1 MARTKRKINPLIQ
14 EAESSAPAKKIY
26 KTAAYVRLSVE
37 DSGKPGAD
45 TIEGQKALLTS
56 FIESK
61 SDMELVALFCDNGR
75 TGTDFDRPQFEKM
88 MEEVRKGR
96 VNCIVVK
103 DLSRFGRNYKETGNY
118 LERIF
123 PFLGVRFIAVNDNF
137 DTLTAERTQVGY
149 IVPLKN
155 LINEVYS
162 KDISKKSASALHV
175 KQQRG
180 EFIGAWAPYGYR
192 KDPDD
197 KHHLIINEETAPTVR
212 QIFKWRSEG
221 VSVVQIVRRLN
232 DAGILS
238 PSAYLYETGEVKTEK
253 YKGVLWHT
261 AILKNLLSHPVYI
274 GHMVQGR
281 KKQSFYEGKRQTYV
295 DKENW
300 IIVRNTHEP
309 IIDGETFEKV
319 QQIANQRKSEYHER
333 LGKFSHLEHTENI
346 LQGLV
351 WCSNC
356 KRPLVR
362 YKNVSHGKKLWYTYI
377 CPGHADDPAR
387 CSFVSIR
394 EDELNEVLFT
404 AIQSQ
409 IQLAAN
415 LEEVVKRL
423 NAQPEFRRQ
432 RSDATA
438 KLEAAKRTLKRS
450 QSLYDSLYHNYVEPL
465 MTEQE
470 YVTLKARYKA
480 EAEEAERLIAALE
493 QEQRESKVYTSENR
507 FLTEFRSFMGTDT
520 LTKEMA
526 SALVERIYVDAEKNI
541 DIRLRYRD
549 EYIALLKFSKG
560 GLLYE
565 SGDVSPLVQRG
576 RRLKGYRQSRF
587 RKYIQSA
594 RASAELHQQSFRVQ
608 RLGNLRVL

>member
-1 MARTKRKINPLIQ
+1 MARTKRKINPLVQ
-14 EAESSAPAKKIY
+14 AAESAAPATKIY

-37 DSGKPGAD
+37 DSGKPGTD

-61 SDMELVALFCDNGR
+61 TDMELVSLFCDNGR

-96 VNCIVVK
+96 INCIVVK

-137 DTLTAERTQVGY
+137 DTLTAERTQDGY

-162 KDISKKSASALHV
+162 KDISKKIDAALSV
-175 KQQRG
+175 KQRNG

-197 KHHLIINEETAPTVR
+197 KHHLVINEETAPTVR

-221 VSVVQIVRRLN
+221 VSVVQISRRLN

-238 PSAYLYETGEVKTEK
+238 PSAYLYATGEVKTEK
-253 YKGVLWHT
+253 YKGVPWHT
-261 AILKNLLSHPVYI
+261 QILKSILAHPVYI
-274 GHMVQGR
+274 GHIVQGR

-295 DKENW
+295 DEANW

-319 QQIANQRKSEYHER
+319 QQIAKQRKSEYHER
-333 LGKFSHLEHTENI
+333 LGKFAHLEHSENI

-351 WCSNC
+351 WCPNC
-356 KRPLVR
+356 NRPMVR
-362 YKNVSHGKKLWYTYI
+362 YKNVSHGSKLWYTYI

-387 CSFVSIR
+387 CPFVSIR

-409 IQLAAN
+409 IRLAAD
-415 LEEVVKRL
+415 LEDVVKQL
-423 NAQPEFRRQ
+423 NAEPGFRRQ
-432 RSDATA
+432 RSDAAA
-438 KLEAAKRTLKRS
+438 KLEAARRTLKRS
-450 QSLYDSLYHNYVEPL
+450 QSLYDSLYQNYVEQL

-480 EAEEAERLIAALE
+480 EAEEAERLIAVLE
-493 QEQRESKVYTSENR
+493 QEQHESKVYTAENR

-526 SALVERIYVDAEKNI
+526 SALIERIYVDAEKNI

-549 EYIALLKFSKG
+549 EYMALLNFI
-560 GLLYE
+560 E
-565 SGDVSPLVQRG
+565 G
-576 RRLKGYRQSRF
+576 RT
-587 RKYIQSA
+587 A
-594 RASAELHQQSFRVQ
+594 V
-608 RLGNLRVL
+608 

>member
-1 MARTKRKINPLIQ
+1 MARTKRKTNPLVREPEIVV
-14 EAESSAPAKKIY
+14 PAKKIY

-45 TIEGQKALLTS
+45 TIEGQKALLTAY
-56 FIESK
+56 IEQQ
-61 SDMELVALFCDNGR
+61 SDLELTALFCDNGR

-137 DTLTAERTQVGY
+137 DTLTAERTQDGY

-162 KDISKKSASALHV
+162 KDISKKIDAALTV

-212 QIFKWRSEG
+212 QIFKWRLG
-221 VSVVQIVRRLN
+221 GISVVQIARKLN

-253 YKGVLWHT
+253 YKGVLWQGQIIKS
-261 AILKNLLSHPVYI
+261 ILAHPVYI

-281 KKQSFYEGKRQTYV
+281 KKQSFYEWKQQTRV
-295 DKENW
+295 DKADW
-300 IIVRNTHEP
+300 IIVRNTHVP
-309 IIDGETFEKV
+309 IIDDETYEAV
-319 QQIANQRKSEYHER
+319 QQIAQQRKTEYHER
-333 LGKFSHLEHTENI
+333 LGKFSHLEHSENL
-346 LQGLV
+346 LQKLV
-351 WCSNC
+351 WCPNC
-356 KRPLVR
+356 KRPMVR
-362 YKNVSHGKKLWYTYI
+362 YKNVSHGQKLWYTYI
-377 CPGHADDPAR
+377 CPGHANDPAR
-387 CSFVSIR
+387 CPFVSIR
-394 EDELNEVLFT
+394 EEDVVDVVFATLQAQI
-404 AIQSQ
+404 AI
-409 IQLAAN
+409 AAD
-415 LEEVVKRL
+415 LEEVIKKL
-423 NAQPEFRRQ
+423 NAEPDFRRQ
-432 RSDATA
+432 RSAANA
-438 KLEAAKRTLKRS
+438 KLEAARRTLKRN
-450 QSLYDSLYHNYVEPL
+450 QSLYDSLYQNYVEQL
-465 MTEQE
+465 MSEQE
-470 YVTLKARYKA
+470 YVTLKSRYRA
-480 EAEEAERLIAALE
+480 EAEEAERLIALLE
-493 QEQRESKVYTSENR
+493 QEQHESKVYTAENR
-507 FLTEFRSFMGTDT
+507 FLTEFRAFTGTDT

-526 SALVERIYVDAEKNI
+526 SALVERIYVDADRSM

-549 EYIALLKFSKG
+549 EYMALLKFI
-560 GLLYE
+560 E
-565 SGDVSPLVQRG
+565 G
-576 RRLKGYRQSRF
+576 R
-587 RKYIQSA
+587 A
-594 RASAELHQQSFRVQ
+594 AV
-608 RLGNLRVL
+608 

>member
-1 MARTKRKINPLIQ
+1 MARTKRKTNPLVQ
-14 EAESSAPAKKIY
+14 EVESSVPARKIY
-26 KTAAYVRLSVE
+26 KAAAYVRLSVE

-56 FIESK
+56 FIENK
-61 SDMELVALFCDNGR
+61 SDMELVSVFCDNGR

-88 MEEVRKGR
+88 MEEVRKDR

-137 DTLTAERTQVGY
+137 DTLTAERTQDGY

-180 EFIGAWAPYGYR
+180 EFIGAWAPYGYS

-197 KHHLIINEETAPTVR
+197 KHHLVINEETAPTVR

-221 VSVVQIVRRLN
+221 LSVVQIGRRLN

-261 AILKNLLSHPVYI
+261 QIIKSILAHPVYI

-295 DKENW
+295 DEANW

-309 IIDGETFEKV
+309 IIDEETFEKV

-333 LGKFSHLEHTENI
+333 LGKFAHLKHSENI

-351 WCSNC
+351 WCPNC
-356 KRPLVR
+356 QRPLTV
-362 YKNVSHGKKLWYTYI
+362 YKDGAIEIDL
-377 CPGHADDPAR
+377 ALR
-387 CSFVSIR
+387 
-394 EDELNEVLFT
+394 DELEALLT
-404 AIQSQ
+404 C
-409 IQLAAN
+409 
-415 LEEVVKRL
+415 LE
-423 NAQPEFRRQ
+423 
-432 RSDATA
+432 T
-438 KLEAAKRTLKRS
+438 
-450 QSLYDSLYHNYVEPL
+450 
-465 MTEQE
+465 
-470 YVTLKARYKA
+470 
-480 EAEEAERLIAALE
+480 
-493 QEQRESKVYTSENR
+493 
-507 FLTEFRSFMGTDT
+507 
-520 LTKEMA
+520 
-526 SALVERIYVDAEKNI
+526 VDA
-541 DIRLRYRD
+541 
-549 EYIALLKFSKG
+549 
-560 GLLYE
+560 
-565 SGDVSPLVQRG
+565 
-576 RRLKGYRQSRF
+576 
-587 RKYIQSA
+587 
-594 RASAELHQQSFRVQ
+594 AS
-608 RLGNLRVL
+608 

>member
-1 MARTKRKINPLIQ
+1 MARTKRKTNPLVK
-14 EAESSAPAKKIY
+14 EVECAAPAKRMY
-26 KTAAYVRLSVE
+26 KAAAYVRLSVE

-56 FIESK
+56 FIENQP
-61 SDMELVALFCDNGR
+61 DMELEALFCDNGR

-96 VNCIVVK
+96 VDCIVVK

-123 PFLGVRFIAVNDNF
+123 PFLGVRFIAVNDSF
-137 DTLTAERTQVGY
+137 DTLTAERTQEGY

-162 KDISKKSASALHV
+162 KDISKKSASTLHV
-175 KQQRG
+175 KQKNG

-192 KDPDD
+192 KDPDN
-197 KHHLIINEETAPTVR
+197 KHHLVINEETAPTVR

-221 VSVVQIVRRLN
+221 VAVVQIGRRLN
-232 DAGILS
+232 DAGVLS
-238 PSAYLYETGEVKTEK
+238 PSAYLYETGEVRTEK
-253 YKGVLWHT
+253 YKGVLWKT
-261 AILKNLLSHPVYI
+261 QVIKNILAHPVYI

-295 DKENW
+295 DEADW

-309 IIDGETFEKV
+309 IIDTETFETV
-319 QQIANQRKSEYHER
+319 QRIANQRKAEYNAR
-333 LGKFSHLEHTENI
+333 LGKFAHLEHSENI

-351 WCSNC
+351 WCPHC
-356 KRPLVR
+356 KRPMVR
-362 YKNVSHGKKLWYTYI
+362 YKNVSHGSKLWYTYI

-387 CSFVSIR
+387 CRFVSIK
-394 EDELNEVLFT
+394 EEELNEVLFT

-409 IQLAAN
+409 IQIAAD
-415 LEEVVKRL
+415 LEAVVRKL

-432 RSDATA
+432 RSGAAA
-438 KLEAAKRTLKRS
+438 KLESARRTLKRS
-450 QSLYDSLYHNYVEPL
+450 QSLYDSLYQNYVEQL

-493 QEQRESKVYTSENR
+493 QEQRENKIYTTENR
-507 FLTEFRSFMGTDT
+507 FLTEFRAFLGTDT

-526 SALVERIYVDAEKNI
+526 SALVERIYVDADKNI
-541 DIRLRYRD
+541 DVRLRYRD
-549 EYIALLKFSKG
+549 EYMTLLKFI
-560 GLLYE
+560 E
-565 SGDVSPLVQRG
+565 G
-576 RRLKGYRQSRF
+576 R
-587 RKYIQSA
+587 A
-594 RASAELHQQSFRVQ
+594 AE
-608 RLGNLRVL
+608 

>member
-1 MARTKRKINPLIQ
+1 MARTKRKTNPLVK
-14 EAESSAPAKKIY
+14 EVECAAPAKRMY
-26 KTAAYVRLSVE
+26 KAAAYVRLSVE

-56 FIESK
+56 FIENQP
-61 SDMELVALFCDNGR
+61 DMELEALFCDNGR

-96 VNCIVVK
+96 VDCIVVK

-123 PFLGVRFIAVNDNF
+123 PFLGVRFIAVNDSF
-137 DTLTAERTQVGY
+137 DTLTAERTQEGY

-162 KDISKKSASALHV
+162 KDISKKSASTLHV
-175 KQQRG
+175 KQKNG

-192 KDPDD
+192 KDPDN
-197 KHHLIINEETAPTVR
+197 KHHLVINEETAPTVR

-221 VSVVQIVRRLN
+221 VAVVQIGRRLN
-232 DAGILS
+232 DAGVLS
-238 PSAYLYETGEVKTEK
+238 PSAYLYETGEVRTEK
-253 YKGVLWHT
+253 YKGVLWKT
-261 AILKNLLSHPVYI
+261 QVIKNILAHPVYI

-295 DKENW
+295 DEADW

-309 IIDGETFEKV
+309 IIDTETFETV
-319 QQIANQRKSEYHER
+319 QRIANQRKAEYNAR
-333 LGKFSHLEHTENI
+333 LGKFAHLEHSENI

-351 WCSNC
+351 WCPHC
-356 KRPLVR
+356 KRPMVR
-362 YKNVSHGKKLWYTYI
+362 YKNVSHGSKLWYTYI

-387 CSFVSIR
+387 CRFVSIK
-394 EDELNEVLFT
+394 EEELNEVLFT

-409 IQLAAN
+409 IQIAAD
-415 LEEVVKRL
+415 LEAVVRKL

-432 RSDATA
+432 RSGAAA
-438 KLEAAKRTLKRS
+438 KLESARRTLKRS
-450 QSLYDSLYHNYVEPL
+450 QSLYDSLYQNYVEQL

-493 QEQRESKVYTSENR
+493 QEQRENKIYTTENR
-507 FLTEFRSFMGTDT
+507 FLTEFRAFLGTDT

-526 SALVERIYVDAEKNI
+526 SALVERIYVDADKNI
-541 DIRLRYRD
+541 VVRLRYRD
-549 EYIALLKFSKG
+549 EYMTLLKFI
-560 GLLYE
+560 E
-565 SGDVSPLVQRG
+565 G
-576 RRLKGYRQSRF
+576 R
-587 RKYIQSA
+587 A
-594 RASAELHQQSFRVQ
+594 AE
-608 RLGNLRVL
+608 

>member
-1 MARTKRKINPLIQ
+1 MARTKRKTNPLVK
-14 EAESSAPAKKIY
+14 EVECAAPARRMY
-26 KTAAYVRLSVE
+26 MAAAYVRLSVE

-56 FIESK
+56 FIENQ
-61 SDMELVALFCDNGR
+61 SDMELEALFCDNGR

-96 VNCIVVK
+96 VDCIVVK

-123 PFLGVRFIAVNDNF
+123 PFLGVRFIAVNDSF
-137 DTLTAERTQVGY
+137 DTLTAERTQEGY

-175 KQQRG
+175 KQKNG

-192 KDPDD
+192 KDPDN
-197 KHHLIINEETAPTVR
+197 KHHLVINEETAPTVR

-221 VSVVQIVRRLN
+221 VAVVQIGRRLN
-232 DAGILS
+232 DAGVLS
-238 PSAYLYETGEVKTEK
+238 PSAYLYETGEVRTEK
-253 YKGVLWHT
+253 YKGVLWKT
-261 AILKNLLSHPVYI
+261 QVIKNILAHPVYI

-295 DKENW
+295 DEADW
-300 IIVRNTHEP
+300 IVVRNTHEP
-309 IIDGETFEKV
+309 IIDTETFETV
-319 QQIANQRKSEYHER
+319 QRIANQRKAEYNAR
-333 LGKFSHLEHTENI
+333 LGKFAHLEHSENI

-351 WCSNC
+351 WCPHC
-356 KRPLVR
+356 KRPMVR
-362 YKNVSHGKKLWYTYI
+362 YKNVSHGSKLWYTYI

-387 CSFVSIR
+387 CRFVSIK
-394 EDELNEVLFT
+394 EEELNEVLFT
-404 AIQSQ
+404 AIQSK
-409 IQLAAN
+409 IHIAYE
-415 LEEVVKRL
+415 LESFVRKL
-423 NAQPEFRRQ
+423 FSQPEFRRQ
-432 RSDATA
+432 RSGAAA
-438 KLEAAKRTLKRS
+438 KLESARRTLKRS
-450 QSLYDSLYHNYVEPL
+450 QSLYDSLYQNYVEQL

-493 QEQRESKVYTSENR
+493 QEQRENKVYTTENR
-507 FLTEFRSFMGTDT
+507 FLTEFRAFLGTDT

-526 SALVERIYVDAEKNI
+526 SALVERIYVDADKNI

-549 EYIALLKFSKG
+549 EYMTLLKFI
-560 GLLYE
+560 E
-565 SGDVSPLVQRG
+565 G
-576 RRLKGYRQSRF
+576 R
-587 RKYIQSA
+587 A
-594 RASAELHQQSFRVQ
+594 AE
-608 RLGNLRVL
+608 

>member
-1 MARTKRKINPLIQ
+1 MQ
-14 EAESSAPAKKIY
+14 ETESTAPAKKIY

-56 FIESK
+56 FMESK
-61 SDMELVALFCDNGR
+61 SDMELVSLFCDNGR

-96 VNCIVVK
+96 INCIVVK

-137 DTLTAERTQVGY
+137 DTLTAERTQDGY

-162 KDISKKSASALHV
+162 KDISKKIDAALTV

-192 KDPDD
+192 KDPDN

-212 QIFKWRSEG
+212 QIFKWRVEG
-221 VSVVQIVRRLN
+221 LSVVQIGRRLN
-232 DAGILS
+232 EAGILS
-238 PSAYLYETGEVKTEK
+238 PSAYLYETGEVRTEK
-253 YKGVLWHT
+253 YKGVLWQGQVIKK
-261 AILKNLLSHPVYI
+261 ILAHPVYI

-281 KKQSFYEGKRQTYV
+281 KKQSFYEGKRQTAV

-309 IIDGETFEKV
+309 IIDNETYEAV
-319 QQIANQRKSEYHER
+319 QAIAEQRKTEYHEN
-333 LGKFSHLEHTENI
+333 LGKYSYLEHSENI
-346 LQGLV
+346 LKGLV
-351 WCSNC
+351 WCPNC
-356 KRPLVR
+356 QRPLVR
-362 YKNVSHGKKLWYTYI
+362 YKNVSHGQKLWYTYI
-377 CPGHADDPAR
+377 CPGHANDPER
-387 CSFVSIR
+387 CGFVSIR
-394 EDELNEVLFT
+394 EEDVTEVVFATLQAQI
-404 AIQSQ
+404 AI
-409 IQLAAN
+409 AAD
-415 LEEVVKRL
+415 LEEIIKKL
-423 NAQPEFRRQ
+423 NAEPDFRRQ
-432 RSDATA
+432 RSEAST
-438 KLEAAKRTLKRS
+438 KLETAKRTLKRS
-450 QSLYDSLYHNYVEPL
+450 QSLYDSLYQNYVEQL
-465 MTEQE
+465 MTENE

-480 EAEEAERLIAALE
+480 EAEEAERLIALLE
-493 QEQRESKVYTSENR
+493 QEQRESKVYTAENR
-507 FLTEFRSFMGTDT
+507 FLSEFRAFMGTDT

-526 SALVERIYVDAEKNI
+526 SALVERIYVNENKNM

-549 EYIALLKFSKG
+549 EYMALLKFI
-560 GLLYE
+560 E
-565 SGDVSPLVQRG
+565 G
-576 RRLKGYRQSRF
+576 R
-587 RKYIQSA
+587 A
-594 RASAELHQQSFRVQ
+594 AV
-608 RLGNLRVL
+608 

>member
-1 MARTKRKINPLIQ
+1 MARTKRKINPLVQ
-14 EAESSAPAKKIY
+14 ETAVITPARKIY

-45 TIEGQKALLTS
+45 TIEGQKALLLS
-56 FIESK
+56 FVENK
-61 SDMELVALFCDNGR
+61 NDMELVSVFCDNGR
-75 TGTDFDRPQFEKM
+75 TGTDFERPQFEKM
-88 MEEVRKGR
+88 MDAVRSGR
-96 VNCIVVK
+96 IDCIVVK

-123 PFLGVRFIAVNDNF
+123 PFLSVRFIAVNDNF
-137 DTLTAERTQVGY
+137 DTLTAERTQDGY

-180 EFIGAWAPYGYR
+180 EFIGAWAPYGYC
-192 KDPDD
+192 KDPND
-197 KHHLIINEETAPTVR
+197 KHHLVINEETAPTVR
-212 QIFKWRSEG
+212 QIFQWRSEG
-221 VSVVQIVRRLN
+221 ISVVQIARKLN

-238 PSAYLYETGEVKTEK
+238 PSAYLYKTGAVKTEK
-253 YKGVLWHT
+253 YKGVLWYT
-261 AILKNLLSHPVYI
+261 VVLKNLLSHPVYI

-309 IIDGETFEKV
+309 IIDEETFEKV
-319 QQIANQRKSEYHER
+319 QQIANQRKNEYHEK
-333 LGKFSHLEHTENI
+333 LGKFDHLKVTENI
-346 LQGLV
+346 MQGLV
-351 WCSNC
+351 WCPHC
-356 KRPLVR
+356 QRPMVR
-362 YKNVSHGKKLWYTYI
+362 YKNVSHGSKLWYTYI

-387 CSFVSIR
+387 CPFVSIR
-394 EDELNEVLFT
+394 EEDVIEVVYATL
-404 AIQSQ
+404 QSQ
-409 IQLAAN
+409 ITIAADM
-415 LEEVVKRL
+415 EAVIKKL

-432 RSDATA
+432 RSDDAA

-450 QSLYDSLYHNYVEPL
+450 QSLYDSLYQNYVEQL

-470 YVTLKARYKA
+470 YVTLKTRYKA
-480 EAEEAERLIAALE
+480 EADKAEQLIAVLE
-493 QEQRESKVYTSENR
+493 QEQRESKVYTPENR
-507 FLTEFRSFMGTDT
+507 FLTEFQSFMGTDA

-526 SALVERIYVDAEKNI
+526 VALVERVYIGADKTI

-549 EYIALLKFSKG
+549 EYMALLNFM
-560 GLLYE
+560 E
-565 SGDVSPLVQRG
+565 G
-576 RRLKGYRQSRF
+576 RAVR
-587 RKYIQSA
+587 
-594 RASAELHQQSFRVQ
+594 
-608 RLGNLRVL
+608 

>member
-1 MARTKRKINPLIQ
+1 MARTKRKTNPLVK
-14 EAESSAPAKKIY
+14 EVECAAPARRMY
-26 KTAAYVRLSVE
+26 MAAAYVRLSVE

-56 FIESK
+56 FIENQ
-61 SDMELVALFCDNGR
+61 SDMELEALFCDNGR

-96 VNCIVVK
+96 VDCIVVK

-123 PFLGVRFIAVNDNF
+123 PFLGVRFIAVNDSF
-137 DTLTAERTQVGY
+137 DTLTAERTQEGY

-175 KQQRG
+175 KQKNG

-192 KDPDD
+192 KDPDN
-197 KHHLIINEETAPTVR
+197 KHHLVINEETAPTVR

-221 VSVVQIVRRLN
+221 VAVVQIGRRLN
-232 DAGILS
+232 DAGVLS
-238 PSAYLYETGEVKTEK
+238 PSAYLYETGEVRTEK
-253 YKGVLWHT
+253 YKGVLWKT
-261 AILKNLLSHPVYI
+261 QVIKNILAHPVYI

-295 DKENW
+295 DETDW
-300 IIVRNTHEP
+300 IVVRNTHEP
-309 IIDGETFEKV
+309 IIDTETFETV
-319 QQIANQRKSEYHER
+319 QRIANQRKAEYNAR
-333 LGKFSHLEHTENI
+333 LGKFAHLEHSENI

-351 WCSNC
+351 WCPHC
-356 KRPLVR
+356 KRPMVR
-362 YKNVSHGKKLWYTYI
+362 YKNVSHGSKLWYTYI

-387 CSFVSIR
+387 CRFVSIK
-394 EDELNEVLFT
+394 EEELNEVLFT

-409 IQLAAN
+409 IQIAAD
-415 LEEVVKRL
+415 LEAVVRKL

-432 RSDATA
+432 RSGAAA
-438 KLEAAKRTLKRS
+438 KLESARRTLKRS
-450 QSLYDSLYHNYVEPL
+450 QSLYDSLYQNYVEQL

-493 QEQRESKVYTSENR
+493 QEQRENKVYTTENR
-507 FLTEFRSFMGTDT
+507 FLTEFRAFLGTDT

-526 SALVERIYVDAEKNI
+526 SALVERIYVDADKNI

-549 EYIALLKFSKG
+549 EYMTLLKFI
-560 GLLYE
+560 E
-565 SGDVSPLVQRG
+565 G
-576 RRLKGYRQSRF
+576 R
-587 RKYIQSA
+587 A
-594 RASAELHQQSFRVQ
+594 AE
-608 RLGNLRVL
+608 